1 MGWSVLDVSVSQAG
15 DCLVYSSWSE
25 NLHTVTL
32 NTNTDNKYFQHV
44 PLPLAPDDVQ
54 FCIFSVTFSNDDTEI
69 LGGSNDGCL
78 YIYNRARDERSVR
91 IPAHDNDVNSVCFL
105 DSTTQVLASAADDG
119 LCKVWDRRALRE
131 DAPVPVGEL
140 AGHVDGLTHV
150 SGKV

>member
-69 LGGSNDGCL
+69 LGGSNDGCI
-78 YIYNRARDERSVR
+78 YIYNRQE
-91 IPAHDNDVNSVCFL
+91 PP
-105 DSTTQVLASAADDG
+105 ADD
-119 LCKVWDRRALRE
+119 DR
-131 DAPVPVGEL
+131 
-140 AGHVDGLTHV
+140 
-150 SGKV
+150 